1 MNTSLLYG
9 PLQLLQKKVSNYRMY
24 LGLNEENI
32 IMFTTT
38 TQYAWQVNP
47 LSLHQNRRETDPKMN
62 SYGCIIIDQ

>member
-32 IMFTTT
+32 IRYETE
-38 TQYAWQVNP
+38 
-47 LSLHQNRRETDPKMN
+47 ETDPKIN
-62 SYGCIIIDQ
+62 SYVVLNYLST

>member
-32 IMFTTT
+32 IR
-38 TQYAWQVNP
+38 YAWQVNP
-47 LSLHQNRRETDPKMN
+47 LSLH
-62 SYGCIIIDQ
+62 

>member
-9 PLQLLQKKVSNYRMY
+9 FLQLLQKEVSNYRMY

-38 TQYAWQVNP
+38 T
-47 LSLHQNRRETDPKMN
+47 
-62 SYGCIIIDQ
+62 